1 MTNQLIPMTNQLIE
15 LQTINDQELLT
26 ATGGGLFA
34 DITNTVVS
42 VVPGIGTA
50 NTFSGAIGG
59 PTAGD
64 LLEKAFA

>member
-1 MTNQLIPMTNQLIE
+1 MTTQFIE

-34 DITNTVVS
+34 DIANTAIRF
-42 VVPGIGTA
+42 VPYVGTA
-50 NTFSGAIGG
+50 NTLSGAIGG